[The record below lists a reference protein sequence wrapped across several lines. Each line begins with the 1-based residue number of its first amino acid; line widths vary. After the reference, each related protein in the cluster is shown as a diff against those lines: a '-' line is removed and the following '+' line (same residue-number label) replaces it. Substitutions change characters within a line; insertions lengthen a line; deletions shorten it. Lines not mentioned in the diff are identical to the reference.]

1 MNESDFVLQSLKDN
15 QQYDAHDLASQA
27 LGITSANWSLFG
39 VLWPSSIIL
48 ASTVAQLDLRGK
60 TVLEIGCGI
69 GLSSILLHSRGT
81 DVTASDYHPQAREF
95 LRINLLKNGLPPL
108 PFEPGNWNVANPALG
123 EFDLII
129 GSDVL
134 YEPDQADKVSSFIS
148 QHSAARVQV
157 IIVDPGRRNR
167 SKFSRNMQSM
177 GFSHHREGFS
187 MMELDRNPVKGYIL
201 FYCRHP

>member
-1 MNESDFVLQSLKDN
+1 MNQSDFMLQSLKDN
-15 QQYDAHDLASQA
+15 QQYDADDLASQA

-69 GLSSILLHSRGT
+69 GLSSILLHSMGT

-95 LRINLLKNGLPPL
+95 LRINLLYNDLPPL
-108 PFEPGNWNVANPALG
+108 PFEPGNWNVPNPALG

-129 GSDVL
+129 GSDIL

-148 QHSAARVQV
+148 QHSASKVQV

-177 GFSHHREGFS
+177 GFSHHSEGFS
-187 MMELDRNPVKGYIL
+187 MMELDKRPVKGHIL
-201 FYCRHP
+201 FYCRQP